1 VSSRSSAMDGNG
13 RPALFLMANTLE
25 TGGSERQFATLARAL
40 HLHQFELKLG
50 CLKKRGPFAEG
61 LGEITEFPPEGSL
74 FNWKS
79 QRARFTLG
87 RYLRAHRVVIAHSF
101 DFYSNFMLIPSARLA
116 RIPVVIGSQ
125 RQLGDLL
132 SGFRNSAQHAFFRW
146 CDRVVCNSQAAAQR
160 LEEAGIIP
168 RKLKVIPNALP
179 EAAFANIAPAL
190 PALPD
195 GVRVVMVARMN
206 DPAKRHDIFLKAA
219 ARVAAQHRKLE
230 FVLVGDGPLRPGLE
244 AMAAKLGLQG
254 RVLFLGDRRDVS
266 AVLASCD
273 VSVLSS
279 VSESLS
285 NAIMESMASGLP
297 VIACRVGGNDE
308 LIRDGENG
316 FLVSAGN
323 DEEMA
328 ERISMLVRQRDM
340 RLSLGETA
348 RGDAQTFTVERVC
361 AEYESL
367 YESLLEEKGIARQ
380 PVVHSVT

>member
-1 VSSRSSAMDGNG
+1 
-13 RPALFLMANTLE
+13 
-25 TGGSERQFATLARAL
+25 
-40 HLHQFELKLG
+40 
-50 CLKKRGPFAEG
+50 
-61 LGEITEFPPEGSL
+61 
-74 FNWKS
+74 
-79 QRARFTLG
+79 
-87 RYLRAHRVVIAHSF
+87 
-101 DFYSNFMLIPSARLA
+101 
-116 RIPVVIGSQ
+116 
-125 RQLGDLL
+125 
-132 SGFRNSAQHAFFRW
+132 
-146 CDRVVCNSQAAAQR
+146 
-160 LEEAGIIP
+160 
-168 RKLKVIPNALP
+168 
-179 EAAFANIAPAL
+179 
-190 PALPD
+190 
-195 GVRVVMVARMN
+195 
-206 DPAKRHDIFLKAA
+206 
-219 ARVAAQHRKLE
+219 
-230 FVLVGDGPLRPGLE
+230 
-244 AMAAKLGLQG
+244 MAAKLGLQG

-316 FLVSAGN
+316 FLVPAGN

-367 YESLLEEKGIARQ
+367 YESLLEEKGIERQ
-380 PVVHSVT
+380 PVVDSVT

>member
-1 VSSRSSAMDGNG
+1 MNGNG
-13 RPALFLMANTLE
+13 RPSLFLMANTLE

-40 HLHQFELKLG
+40 HLDQFELKLG

-61 LGEITEFPPEGSL
+61 LGEITEFPPEGNL

-79 QRARFTLG
+79 QRARFKLG
-87 RYLRAHRVVIAHSF
+87 KYLRAQRVKIAHSF

-132 SGFRNSAQHAFFRW
+132 SGFRNSVQHAFFRW

-160 LEEAGIIP
+160 LERVGIIS

-190 PALPD
+190 PALPE

-219 ARVAAQHRKLE
+219 ARVAAQRPKVE

-254 RVLFLGDRRDVS
+254 RVLFLRDRRDVP

-279 VSESLS
+279 ASESLS
-285 NAIMESMASGLP
+285 NAIMESMAAGLP

-316 FLVSAGN
+316 FLVPAGN

-328 ERISMLVRQRDM
+328 ERISMLVGQRDM
-340 RLSLGETA
+340 RLSLGATA

-361 AEYESL
+361 GEYESL
-367 YESLLEEKGIARQ
+367 YESLLEEKGIERQ
-380 PVVHSVT
+380 RFVHAAS